1 MQDEEKQKKTNNLYI
16 ILIISTV
23 LSFVPFAVAQL
34 ASISLII
41 AVLIMAY
48 LYRAKDSEDG
58 LLFNHMTYLIR
69 TIWIGSTFLSAG
81 IIAAGIY
88 VFLQGDHSLV
98 QNAANQISAGTMF
111 SENDLIALGNDYI
124 MANKNVLILGTGV
137 FVGPAILYFIYRIAN
152 GYSRAA
158 KGYRIANPKSWL

>member
-1 MQDEEKQKKTNNLYI
+1 MQDDIKQKKTNNLYLVL
-16 ILIISTV
+16 ILSTV
-23 LSFVPFAVAQL
+23 LSFVPFAIAQL
-34 ASISLII
+34 ASISLIL

-48 LYRAKDSEDG
+48 IYRAKDSDDG

-69 TIWIGSTFLSAG
+69 TIWIGSTFLG
-81 IIAAGIY
+81 IGVIAAGLYMY
-88 VFLQGDHSLV
+88 VQGDHTLI
-98 QNAANQISAGTMF
+98 QDAANQAANGVMF
-111 SENDLIALGNDYI
+111 SEEALIQLSSDY
-124 MANKNVLILGTGV
+124 MNANKSVLILGTGV